1 MSSYPQR
8 SLVSTKL
15 FAFACA
21 MGIAGS
27 LSLSQHVRAQ
37 EPAPATS
44 ATTPPPPPGW
54 GGAESTAAQPA
65 AVPGETFESGS
76 TTTTTTRPVASG
88 AEPDSIKDA
97 SPHARPQMISAF
109 TGLHYGHFAGYGF
122 PMLLGGRYSIPIVP
136 DGFLPTINDEF
147 GLEFGLDLDITFLA
161 NRYADSVL
169 LGFGVPADA
178 YWDFHFS
185 AKFDAYAKLGFV
197 IGSVFNSGYDG
208 FWWTFRSAVG
218 LRLKLNDVMYFR
230 AEVGYP
236 ALLAG
241 LGFAL

>member
-1 MSSYPQR
+1 MISYPQR
-8 SLVSTKL
+8 TLGIAL
-15 FAFACA
+15 ACVL
-21 MGIAGS
+21 GIAGL
-27 LSLSQHVRAQ
+27 LSSSQHVCAQ

-44 ATTPPPPPGW
+44 AATPPPPPGW

-65 AVPGETFESGS
+65 AVPGETFNSASS
-76 TTTTTTRPVASG
+76 TTTTTTTGPVAG
-88 AEPDSIKDA
+88 ADQPESIKDS
-97 SPHARPQMISAF
+97 SPHARPQMVSAF
-109 TGLHYGHFAGYGF
+109 TGLHFGHFAGYGF

-136 DGFLPTINDEF
+136 DGFLPSINDEF
-147 GLEFGLDLDITFLA
+147 GIEFGLDFDITFLSD
-161 NRYADSVL
+161 YYKDSVL
-169 LGFGVPADA
+169 LGFGIPADA
-178 YWDFHFS
+178 MWDFHFS

-236 ALLAG
+236 AILAG

>member
-1 MSSYPQR
+1 MISY
-8 SLVSTKL
+8 SLRIFGICVSAALCVLVATPD
-15 FAFACA
+15 
-21 MGIAGS
+21 
-27 LSLSQHVRAQ
+27 VRAQ

-65 AVPGETFESGS
+65 AVPGETFESS
-76 TTTTTTRPVASG
+76 TTTTATTTTHPAAG
-88 AEPDSIKDA
+88 EPDSIKDF

-109 TGLHYGHFAGYGF
+109 TGLHYGHFSGYGF
-122 PMLLGGRYSIPIVP
+122 PMLIGGRYSIPIVP
-136 DGFLPTINDEF
+136 DGFLPTLNDEF
-147 GLEFGLDLDITFLA
+147 GLEFGLDMDFTFLA
-161 NRYADSVL
+161 DRYADSVL
-169 LGFGVPADA
+169 VGFGIPADA

-197 IGSVFNSGYDG
+197 IGSVFNEGYGG

-218 LRLKLNDVMYFR
+218 MRLKLNDVMYFR

>member
-1 MSSYPQR
+1 
-8 SLVSTKL
+8 
-15 FAFACA
+15 
-21 MGIAGS
+21 
-27 LSLSQHVRAQ
+27 
-37 EPAPATS
+37 
-44 ATTPPPPPGW
+44 
-54 GGAESTAAQPA
+54 
-65 AVPGETFESGS
+65 VPGQTFE
-76 TTTTTTRPVASG
+76 TTTTTTTTTTTGPVASSG
-88 AEPDSIKDA
+88 EPESIKDFSA
-97 SPHARPQMISAF
+97 HARPQMISVF

-122 PMLLGGRYSIPIVP
+122 PMLIGGRYSIPIMP

-147 GLEFGLDLDITFLA
+147 GLEFGLDFDFTFLSDI
-161 NRYADSVL
+161 YKDSVL
-169 LGFGVPADA
+169 LGFGIPADA